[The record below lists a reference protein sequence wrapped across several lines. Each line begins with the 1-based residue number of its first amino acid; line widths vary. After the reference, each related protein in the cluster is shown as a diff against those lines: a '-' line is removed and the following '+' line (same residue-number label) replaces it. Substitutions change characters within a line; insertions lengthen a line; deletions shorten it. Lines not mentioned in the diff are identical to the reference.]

1 MLDTIVGVILQKGGL
16 GYALFLGMVVYWARD
31 RSHME
36 SQINERDVAIGRLQ
50 GERVAD
56 AQKQR
61 DDSVAVNR
69 QLIEVL
75 TLNKDTLDDVRE
87 LLENYPDNRR
97 SKTR

>member
-1 MLDTIVGVILQKGGL
+1 MLDAIVGVILTKGGL

-31 RSHME
+31 RTRTE
-36 SQINERDVAIGRLQ
+36 AQLAERDVTIGRLQ

-87 LLENYPDNRR
+87 LIDGHDAKRR
-97 SKTR
+97 VTR